1 MRLARTPRMRQ
12 RLFVVAVLTS
22 LVSITD
28 IRAQRP
34 APSATRAGSPT
45 SVIKLDR
52 FDRSPR
58 LRDLPPGVPPIGEM
72 VKEREPRWRR
82 VSRHPSGL
90 LSDPVVQASPEIPNI
105 PATSRNVEGI
115 GNVNAVLPP
124 DTNGDVGPNHFVQW
138 VNLSFAVYSKGT
150 ATTPPAL
157 LYGPAAANTLW
168 NGFGGPCETRNDGDP
183 IVRYDHM
190 ADRWV
195 MSQLAVPNNF
205 FGILLFGPFY
215 ECIAVS
221 ATPDPLGAYYRYQ
234 YSFDKL
240 NDYPKLAVWPD
251 GYYMSI
257 NQYTALSLQYAG
269 QGVVAFDR
277 AKMLAGQP
285 AAAIYYDL
293 ASTDMNL
300 GGMLPADLDGPAPP
314 AGSPAYFVEMD
325 DDAWGYAP
333 SDQLQLW
340 QFHADWTTPSQSSF
354 TRTAVLPT
362 APFDSDMCGGARN
375 CLPQPGTTTMVDA
388 MSDRLLYRLQYRNF
402 GDHESMVVTHT
413 VDVDGTDHAGLRWY
427 EIRNPG
433 SSPSIYQQG
442 TYAPDSNHRW
452 MGSVALDSA
461 GNLALGFSVTG
472 PSTFP
477 SIRYTGRLATDPPN
491 LMTLGETDMMVG
503 TGSQTNTS
511 GRWGDYSS
519 MLVDPVDD
527 CTFWYTQ
534 QYYAVTSD
542 AGWQTRIGA
551 FSLPNCSSS
560 TPPSNA
566 PAVTVTA
573 STATATEAGTVPGAF
588 TFARTGDTTDALTVH
603 YVVGGTATPGS
614 DYNALS
620 GIVTIDPGSA
630 ATVVP
635 VIPID
640 DLAVESNES
649 VSASIAPDPAYVIG
663 SAGAVVTIVSNDSP
677 SDLVVTTLTGPAS
690 AGAGLPMTVNDATKN
705 QGTGPSDTSVT
716 AFYLSTNTLI
726 DASDIPL
733 GTRAIGSLAPGAT
746 DSAASTFTVPSNTA
760 VGNYYLIAKADGNL
774 TVAESN
780 ENNNVK
786 MGSIIPIG
794 PDLAVTTL
802 TVPATAAA
810 GGSISVGETTK
821 NQGGGGAAASSTS
834 FYLSANVLLDSADTL
849 LTSRSVGTLAAGLS
863 ESGSTT
869 ITIPSNTVAGTYY
882 IVAKADGPGVVTE
895 TSETNN
901 VKFSTAFKVGP
912 DLIESAA
919 SIPTAAGAGFPL
931 TVTDTVKNQGSNM
944 AGNSTTSFYL
954 STNFSLDAGD
964 KLLGSRNVPTLQPGQ
979 TNSGSTTFTIPADTE
994 LGQYFILV
1002 SADDPNV
1009 VAESAE
1015 TNNVSYGTTRVGPD
1029 LTEFALTVPAS
1040 AVAGA
1045 TIQVSDTVK
1054 NTGGG
1059 ASGASLTRF
1068 YLSSN
1073 FTFDASDQEIGNR
1086 PVIALGPNAT
1096 HAGPAS
1102 VTIPAGTAAGLYYII
1117 AVSDADNAVP
1127 ETAETNNTRALAIRI
1142 N

>member
-1 MRLARTPRMRQ
+1 MRQ
-12 RLFVVAVLTS
+12 RLFVVAVLTA

-34 APSATRAGSPT
+34 SPSATRAGSPT
-45 SVIKLDR
+45 AVIKLDR

-58 LRDLPPGVPPIGEM
+58 LRDLPPGTAPIGEM

-82 VSRHPSGL
+82 SSRHPAGL
-90 LSDPVVQASPEIPNI
+90 LSDPVVQTSPELPTIPG
-105 PATSRNVEGI
+105 PSRSVEGI

-150 ATTPPAL
+150 ASTPPAL

-168 NGFGGPCETRNDGDP
+168 SGFGGPCETRNDGDP
-183 IVRYDHM
+183 IVRYDHI

-195 MSQLAVPNNF
+195 MSQLAIPNNF
-205 FGILLFGPFY
+205 YGILLFGPFY

-257 NQYTALSLQYAG
+257 NQYTAISLQYAG

-277 AKMLAGQP
+277 AKMLTGQP

-300 GGMLPADLDGPAPP
+300 GGMLPADLDGPPPP

-340 QFHADWTTPSQSSF
+340 QFHSDWTTPSQSSF

-362 APFDSDMCGGARN
+362 APFDSDMCGNARN

-427 EIRNPG
+427 EVRNPG

-472 PSTFP
+472 ASTFP

-491 LMTLGETDMMVG
+491 MMTLGETDLMVG
-503 TGSQTNTS
+503 TGSQTNST

-519 MLVDPVDD
+519 MVVDPVDD

-534 QYYAVTSD
+534 EYYAVTSD

-551 FSLPNCSSS
+551 FSLPNCTGS
-560 TPPSNA
+560 TPPPDR
-566 PAVTVTA
+566 PAVTVAA
-573 STATATEAGTVPGAF
+573 STATATEAGPVPGAF
-588 TFARTGDTTDALTVH
+588 TFARTGDTTEALIVH
-603 YVVGGTATPGS
+603 YTVGGTATPAS
-614 DYNALS
+614 DYVALS
-620 GIVTIDPGSA
+620 GLVAFDPGSVLA
-630 ATVVP
+630 VVP
-635 VIPID
+635 VTPID

-649 VSASIAPDPAYVIG
+649 VVASIASDPAYVIG

-677 SDLVVTTLTGPAS
+677 SDLVVTTVTGPTT
-690 AGAGLPMTVNDATKN
+690 AGAGLPITVNDTTKN

-716 AFYLSTNTLI
+716 AFYLSTNSVI

-733 GTRAIGSLAPGAT
+733 GTRSIGSLAPGAT
-746 DSAASTFTVPSNTA
+746 DSVASTFTVPSNAA
-760 VGNYYLIAKADGNL
+760 VGNYYLIAKADANL
-774 TVAESN
+774 TVSESN

-786 MGSIIPIG
+786 TGSLVPVG

-810 GGSISVGETTK
+810 GSSISVGDTTK
-821 NQGGGGAAASSTS
+821 NQGGGNAGSSSTT
-834 FYLSANVLLDSADTL
+834 FYLSTNILLDSADL
-849 LTSRSVGTLAAGLS
+849 ALTSRTVAALTAGLT

-869 ITIPSNTVAGTYY
+869 VSIPANTVAGTYY
-882 IVAKADGPGVVTE
+882 IVAKADGAAVVTE
-895 TSETNN
+895 TNESNN
-901 VKFSTAFKVGP
+901 VKFSTAMKIGP
-912 DLIESAA
+912 DLIESAT
-919 SIPTAAGAGFPL
+919 SIPTSAGAGFPL
-931 TVTDTVKNQGSNM
+931 TVNDTVKNQGSNM
-944 AGNSTTSFYL
+944 AGTSTTSFYL
-954 STNFSLDAGD
+954 STNFTLDAGD
-964 KLLGSRNVPTLQPGQ
+964 KFLGSRNVPTLQPGQ
-979 TNSGSTTFTIPADTE
+979 TNSGSTTVTIPADTA

-1002 SADDPNV
+1002 SADDGNNV
-1009 VAESAE
+1009 QESAE

-1029 LTEFALTVPAS
+1029 LTVSALTGPIS
-1040 AVAGA
+1040 ATAGA
-1045 TIQVSDTVK
+1045 TIQLTDTVK
-1054 NTGGG
+1054 NAGGG
-1059 ASGASLTRF
+1059 AAGASTTRF
-1068 YLSSN
+1068 YLSVN
-1073 FTFDASDQEIGNR
+1073 FTFETTDPEIGSR
-1086 PVIALGPNAT
+1086 AVGPVGPTLTN
-1096 HAGPAS
+1096 AGPAS
-1102 VTIPAGTAAGLYYII
+1102 VTIPPGTAAGTYYII

-1127 ETAETNNTRALAIRI
+1127 ETSETNNTRPVTIRI